1 MRRVSLAVL
10 LCALALGA
18 LAEEGDGAIVYG
30 EDWAYLIA
38 PPPGFKLDQRGL
50 AKEGI
55 NGLFYPS
62 GAGAFRRGELHLY
75 VSPFPKGG
83 DVPRDLQAF
92 IDWDLNWYQENSPS
106 LRIQFWEEL
115 ELGDFRPC
123 YVFRLDDPDPGYFM
137 LRGYAE
143 GDRAFFA
150 FVLVARS
157 PDERLSNEEAYGS
170 LLRSFV
176 YMEKE

>member
-1 MRRVSLAVL
+1 MRRISLAAL
-10 LCALALGA
+10 LCTLALGA
-18 LAEEGDGAIVYG
+18 LAEGGDGAIVYG

-38 PPPGFKLDQRGL
+38 PPPGFELDQRSL

-55 NGLFYPS
+55 NGLFRPS
-62 GAGAFRRGELHLY
+62 GKGGFRRDELHLY

-83 DVPRDLQAF
+83 DVPQDLQAF
-92 IDWDLNWYQENSPS
+92 IDWDLGWYQEGNPS
-106 LRIQFWEEL
+106 LRIQFEEEL

-123 YVFRLDDPDPGYFM
+123 YIFRLDDPGPGYFM

-143 GDRAFFA
+143 GEKAFFVFA
-150 FVLVARS
+150 LVARS
-157 PDERLSNEEAYGS
+157 PGERLSNEEAYGA